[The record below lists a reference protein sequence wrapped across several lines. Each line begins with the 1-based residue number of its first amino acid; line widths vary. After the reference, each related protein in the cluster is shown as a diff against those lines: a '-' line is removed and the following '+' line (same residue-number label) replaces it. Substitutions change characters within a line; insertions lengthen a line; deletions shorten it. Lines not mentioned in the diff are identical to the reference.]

1 MIRTKQPQVLD
12 ALNRVSAVAYMES
25 ENRREPDGV
34 VIFDTVFKVLD
45 IEYIKETV
53 NRPNGEVNELDQ
65 PILVP
70 TLITIAKP
78 YFKTI
83 YKREARYKKSTF
95 YGPYINN
102 PTPDQYDDVMI
113 AQIEFT
119 NNRDW
124 TGNEL
129 QKVYYW
135 NLTASDLEKVT
146 DEEVAQLLTPYEVV

>member
-12 ALNRVSAVAYMES
+12 ALNRISAVAYMEA

-45 IEYIKETV
+45 IEYRQTIENV
-53 NRPNGEVNELDQ
+53 VVSQNEEGGDIIEQ
-65 PILVP
+65 Q
-70 TLITIAKP
+70 TKTFAHP

-83 YKREARYKKSTF
+83 YTREARYKKSTF
-95 YGPYINN
+95 YGAIGN
-102 PTPDQYDDVMI
+102 PAPSQYDDVMI
-113 AQIEFT
+113 AQIVYV
-119 NNRDW
+119 NSKAW

-135 NLTASDLEKVT
+135 DLTATDLEKVT

>member
-12 ALNRVSAVAYMES
+12 ALNRISAVAYMEA

-45 IEYIKETV
+45 VVHELGKVPIVTGTNEEGGDIIEFQTKMF
-53 NRPNGEVNELDQ
+53 
-65 PILVP
+65 
-70 TLITIAKP
+70 AKP

-83 YKREARYKKSTF
+83 YTREARYKKSTF

-102 PTPDQYDDVMI
+102 PNPSQYDDVMI

-135 NLTASDLEKVT
+135 DLTATDLEKVT
-146 DEEVAQLLTPYEVV
+146 EEEVAQLLTPYEVV